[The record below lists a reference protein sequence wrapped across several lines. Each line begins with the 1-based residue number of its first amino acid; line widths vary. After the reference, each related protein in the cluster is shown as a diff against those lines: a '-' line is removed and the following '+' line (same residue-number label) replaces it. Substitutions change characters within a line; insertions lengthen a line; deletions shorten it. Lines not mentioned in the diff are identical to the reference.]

1 MTENLLERAL
11 AVVAPGWALRRAMAR
26 QAIRGFEAAGQSRR
40 MRNWQA
46 SATNADAE
54 AQFVLPTLRNRARD
68 LVRNNPYASRAVD
81 IVVAHQVGYGIEARP
96 NTGSAALDRRVKDLW
111 REWCAMPDVTGRL
124 DFAGIQAAVA
134 RSRAESGEV
143 LVRLYNRGAGR
154 VPLQL
159 QLLEADH
166 LDETKTET
174 LAGGG
179 RIIQG
184 VELDA
189 AGQRVAYWLFNQHPG
204 DSAAWSRAS
213 RTSERVPA
221 SDVLHIYAQ
230 KRPGQHRGTPDLA
243 PAVTRLRA
251 LDDYQE
257 AELERA
263 RVQACLAAFITSP
276 SLGAGGPLGGRTDAQ
291 TGERRTTLAPGMM
304 ERLLPGEDVE
314 FVAPSGNGAYSD
326 HVRVVLH
333 AIAVGFGVTYHQLTG
348 DLRDANYSSLRAGN
362 IEFRRLTE
370 QMQWLV
376 MVPLLCAP
384 VWAEFIR
391 AAILSGALRERR
403 DGYRV
408 DWVPPNFEAVDPLKD
423 AQAIG
428 ERLRLQLTSPQREV
442 AAQGYDPT
450 EILRENAEWK
460 KLCIAAGLPF
470 PGQPIAAPA
479 PAAPEAAAPEAAA
492 ETAEAT
498 APQE

>member
-1 MTENLLERAL
+1 VTDNILERAL
-11 AVVAPGWALRRAMAR
+11 RALAPGWALRREMAR
-26 QAIRGFEAAGQSRR
+26 HAIRGFEAAGRGRR

-54 AQFVLPTLRNRARD
+54 TQFALPTLRNRARD
-68 LVRNNPYASRAVD
+68 LVRNNPYAARAVD

-96 NTGSAALDRRVKDLW
+96 NTGSASLDRRVKDLW
-111 REWCAMPDVTGRL
+111 REWCAMPDVAGRL
-124 DFAGIQAAVA
+124 DFAGVQAMVA

-143 LVRLYNRGAGR
+143 LVRLFNRGQAR

-159 QLLEADH
+159 QILEADH

-174 LAGGG
+174 LANGG

-189 AGQRVAYWLFNQHPG
+189 TGQRVAYWLFNQHPG
-204 DSAAWSRAS
+204 DNAAWSRAS
-213 RTSERVPA
+213 RISERVPA
-221 SDVLHIYAQ
+221 SDVLHIYRQ
-230 KRPGQHRGTPDLA
+230 LRPGQHRGTPDLV
-243 PAVTRLRA
+243 PTVTRLRS

-276 SLGAGGPLGGRTDAQ
+276 TLGAGGPLGGRNDAES
-291 TGERRTTLAPGMM
+291 GERRTTLAPGMM
-304 ERLLPGEDVE
+304 ERLLPGEDIE
-314 FVAPSGNGAYSD
+314 FVSPAGNGAYPD
-326 HVRVVLH
+326 HVRTVLH
-333 AIAVGFGVTYHQLTG
+333 AVAVGFGVTYHQLTG

-370 QMQWLV
+370 QAQWLV
-376 MVPLLCAP
+376 LVPLLCRP
-384 VWAEFIR
+384 LWAEFIR
-391 AAILSGALRERR
+391 AAVLSGALRERR
-403 DGYRV
+403 DGYAV
-408 DWVPPNFEAVDPLKD
+408 DWVPPAFEAVDPMKD

-428 ERLRLQLTSPQREV
+428 ERLRLQLTSPQREI

-460 KLCIAAGLPF
+460 DQVNAAGLPF
-470 PGQPIAAPA
+470 PGQPIAPAA
-479 PAAPEAAAPEAAA
+479 PAA
-492 ETAEAT
+492 AEAPAEPAEGA